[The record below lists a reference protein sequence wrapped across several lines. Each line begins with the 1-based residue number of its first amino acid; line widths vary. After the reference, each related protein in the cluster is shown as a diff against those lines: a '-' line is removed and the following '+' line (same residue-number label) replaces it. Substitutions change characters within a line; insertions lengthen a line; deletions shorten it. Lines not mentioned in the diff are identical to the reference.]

1 MSNVPMSRPQ
11 EMLACHDPFPLT
23 RGGCIALQNG
33 RVICGSAAGQFGYSD
48 DGGMTWC
55 EPYEGTYGDGTP
67 AKVENLIELANG
79 SLGGVELRS
88 RPGAPVPIYET
99 ETLFT
104 VSKDL
109 GKTWSETTQMSEMRL
124 RASAFCNALMR
135 TSSGRIILPMQ
146 FGIGRDNW
154 HKSGAPFLG
163 GYVDGEFTTTDAHY
177 YDPHF
182 GACYVLYSDDEG
194 RTWQPNRDGE
204 LFILLEPEGHMV
216 GNWEPSVVE
225 TAPNRLLMFLRSKLG
240 RVFQSWSADN
250 GETWCYPQPTHLA
263 ASNSPN
269 ILTRLPATG
278 HILAVWNQQSEQEIK
293 EGYIRTRLSAAVS
306 RNGGGVWEFF
316 QNVESIHEQTHIEP
330 GPIRITRPSARYAI
344 QPGLPALENDA
355 SRVVPLNPK
364 YGRWTNHVIRALEDR
379 VLIIYGGR
387 CKVLP
392 LDWFYGGRD
401 PHTQGPLLDK
411 LETQCPPLF
420 EFRTS

>member
-1 MSNVPMSRPQ
+1 MNHVPMSRPE
-11 EMLACHDPFPLT
+11 EMLACHKPFLLT
-23 RGGCIALQNG
+23 RGGCIALRSG
-33 RVICGSAAGQFGYSD
+33 RVLCGSAGLFGYSD

-55 EPYEGTYGDGTP
+55 EPYEGTYGDGTR
-67 AKVENLIELANG
+67 AKIDNLVELTNG
-79 SLGGVELRS
+79 SLGGVEIRS
-88 RPGAPVPIYET
+88 RPGAPVPTYET
-99 ETLFT
+99 EALFT

-109 GKTWSETTQMSEMRL
+109 GKTWSEPMQMSEMRL

-146 FGIGRDNW
+146 FGLGRDSW
-154 HKSGAPFLG
+154 HKRGAPFLG

-225 TAPNRLLMFLRSKLG
+225 TAPNTLLMFLRSKLG
-240 RVFQSWSADN
+240 RIFQSWSTDN
-250 GETWCYPQPTHLA
+250 GETWTYPEPTHLA

-278 HILAVWNQQSEQEIK
+278 HVLAVWNQQGEQEIQ
-293 EGYIRTRLSAAVS
+293 EGYVRTRLSAAVS

-316 QNVESIHEQTHIEP
+316 QNVESIHEQTHVEP

-344 QPGLPALENDA
+344 HPGLPALENDA
-355 SRVVPLNPK
+355 SRVVPLDLK
-364 YGRWTNHVIRALEDR
+364 YDRWTNHVVLALDDR
-379 VLIIYGGR
+379 VLIFYGGR
-387 CKVLP
+387 CKILP
-392 LDWFYGGRD
+392 LGWFYNGRD
-401 PHTQGPLLDK
+401 PHAESSLLK
-411 LETQCPPLF
+411 KFENQCPPL
-420 EFRTS
+420 